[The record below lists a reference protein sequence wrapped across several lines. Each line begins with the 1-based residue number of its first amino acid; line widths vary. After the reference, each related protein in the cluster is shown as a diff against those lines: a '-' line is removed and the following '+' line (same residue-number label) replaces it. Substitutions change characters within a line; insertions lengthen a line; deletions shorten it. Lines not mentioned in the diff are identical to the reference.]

1 MDWTVNELAKI
12 QLNSTKNCVHCKA
25 IFPSEYEKCPGCEVE
40 ELWKT
45 VKIQYENY
53 TGQLNYISYG
63 WII

>member
-1 MDWTVNELAKI
+1 MNWTVNELYI
-12 QLNSTKNCVHCKA
+12 IHSSSTKNCVHCKA
-25 IFPSEYEKCPGCEVE
+25 IFPIEYDKCPGCEVE

-53 TGQLNYISYG
+53 TEQLNYISYG